1 MWGQLL
7 LFIASIYCLYLV
19 IAKITSKRYDI
30 KSVLIIAIIAWIG
43 SQFFNSGDTIQI
55 ENTTSELLHILNIS
69 LVLTILLIIVRSLRP
84 AIFRYPYFLVY
95 SPLIVPFFFLLVM
108 DTDLIK
114 TIIFITTQGIAI
126 LVYLLLLTE
135 KYAVVHK
142 TRYGLIAVLFISLSY
157 VGYWFFNDFHPFIVT
172 ASQILLSMGIVICIY
187 TFTKTSD
194 PQLKYMI
201 E

>member
-30 KSVLIIAIIAWIG
+30 KSVLIFAIIVWIG
-43 SQFFNSGDTIQI
+43 SQFFNPGDTIQI
-55 ENTTSELLHILNIS
+55 ENTISELLHILNIS

-114 TIIFITTQGIAI
+114 TIIFMTTQGIAI

-142 TRYGLIAVLFISLSY
+142 TRYGLIAVLMITLSY
-157 VGYWFFNDFHPFIVT
+157 VSYWFFIDLHPFIEI
-172 ASQILLSMGIVICIY
+172 ASQIFLSMGIVISIY
-187 TFTKTSD
+187 SFTKTSD
-194 PQLKYMI
+194 SELKYMI